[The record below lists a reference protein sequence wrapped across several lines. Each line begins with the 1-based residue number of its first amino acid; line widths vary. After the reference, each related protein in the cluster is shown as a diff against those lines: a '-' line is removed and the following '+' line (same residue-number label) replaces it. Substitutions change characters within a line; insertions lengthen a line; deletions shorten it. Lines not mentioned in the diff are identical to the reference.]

1 MPRRSYKR
9 IPTQKDSVYDSMEVA
24 KLVNYVMKDGKK
36 TVAQGV
42 VYKALEAIKA
52 ENLNPL
58 EVVSQALSNV
68 APQFEVKPKRVG
80 GASYLVP
87 IETRGARKI
96 FLAFNW
102 IVDCANARSNKEFH
116 SFDKKLA
123 AELLAASRSE
133 GEAYN
138 KRKQVEKL
146 AEQNKAF
153 AHFKW

>member
-9 IPTQKDSVYDSMEVA
+9 IHA
-24 KLVNYVMKDGKK
+24 KADPLHGSIEIGKLINYVMLDGKK
-36 TVAQGV
+36 SIAARL
-42 VYKALEAIKA
+42 VYKALDQIK
-52 ENLNPL
+52 EQELNPL

-68 APQFEVKPKRVG
+68 APQYEVKPKRVG

-87 IETRGARKI
+87 IETRPARKI

-102 IVDCANARSNKEFH
+102 IIDSAKGRSNKEFN

-123 AELLAASRSE
+123 AELMGAARNE
-133 GEAYN
+133 GAAYE